1 MEQEKLKEML
11 HADTLGEE
19 IASAATHGL
28 GVIFSIVALVLLVMS
43 ATETGSTWNVIAVSV
58 FGASMIL
65 LYLFSTLMHA
75 IPHPRAKRVLQV
87 FDHAGIYLLIA
98 GSYTPFALV
107 SLQGRLGWTLFG
119 IVWGVAILGI
129 VWKLFSTGK
138 YMWVSNVTYLGLGWI
153 CIIAIRPLYESLGH
167 TGFMLLLAGG
177 IAYSV
182 GIVFYVWQKLPFNHA
197 IWHLFVLAGSVFIF
211 LSILLYVAPTTHL

>member
-1 MEQEKLKEML
+1 MKQDQVKDML

-19 IASAATHGL
+19 IASAITHGL
-28 GVIFSIVALVLLVMS
+28 GVIFSIVALVLLLMS
-43 ATETGSTWNVIAVSV
+43 ATESGSSWNVTAVSV

-107 SLQGRLGWTLFG
+107 SLHGTLGWTLFG

-129 VWKLFSTGK
+129 IWKLFSTGK
-138 YMWVSNVTYLGLGWI
+138 YMWVSNVTYLALGWI
-153 CIIAIRPLYESLGH
+153 CIIAIRPLYASLGH
-167 TGFMLLLAGG
+167 QGFMLLLAGG

-211 LSILLYVAPTTHL
+211 LSILLYVAPAAS

>member
-1 MEQEKLKEML
+1 MKQDQLKEML

-19 IASAATHGL
+19 IASAVTHGL

-43 ATETGSTWNVIAVSV
+43 ATESGSTWNVTAVSV

-75 IPHPRAKRVLQV
+75 IPHPRAKQVLQV

-107 SLQGRLGWTLFG
+107 TLHGTLGWTLFG

-138 YMWVSNVTYLGLGWI
+138 YMWVSNVTYLALGWI

-167 TGFMLLLAGG
+167 QGFMLLLAGG

-211 LSILLYVAPTTHL
+211 LSILLYVAPSTSL

>member
-19 IASAATHGL
+19 IASAITHGL
-28 GVIFSIVALVLLVMS
+28 GVVFSIVALVLLVLS
-43 ATETGSTWNVIAVSV
+43 ATESGSTWNVTAVSV

-65 LYLFSTLMHA
+65 LYLFSTLLHA
-75 IPHPRAKRVLQV
+75 IPHPPSKRVLQV

-107 SLQGRLGWTLFG
+107 TLHGVIGWTLFA
-119 IVWGVAILGI
+119 IVWSVAIFGI
-129 VWKLFSTGK
+129 VWKFFATGK
-138 YMWVSNVTYLGLGWI
+138 YMWISNVTYLALGWI
-153 CIIAIRPLYESLGH
+153 CIIVIRPLYESLGH
-167 TGFMLLLAGG
+167 QGFMLLLAGG
-177 IAYSV
+177 LAYSV
-182 GIVFYVWQKLPFNHA
+182 GIIFYVWQKLPFNHA

-211 LSILLYVAPTTHL
+211 LSILLYVAPSTNL

>member
-1 MEQEKLKEML
+1 MKRDQVKDML

-19 IASAATHGL
+19 IASAITHGL
-28 GVIFSIVALVLLVMS
+28 GVIFSIVALVLLLMS
-43 ATETGSTWNVIAVSV
+43 ATESGSSWNVTAVSV

-107 SLQGRLGWTLFG
+107 SLHGTLGWTLFG

-129 VWKLFSTGK
+129 IWKLFSTGK
-138 YMWVSNVTYLGLGWI
+138 YMWVSNVTYLALGWI
-153 CIIAIRPLYESLGH
+153 CIIAIRPLYASLGH
-167 TGFMLLLAGG
+167 QGFMLLLAGG

-211 LSILLYVAPTTHL
+211 LSILLYVAPAAS

>member
-1 MEQEKLKEML
+1 MKQDQLKEML

-19 IASAATHGL
+19 IASAVTHGL
-28 GVIFSIVALVLLVMS
+28 GVVFSIVALVLLVMS
-43 ATETGSTWNVIAVSV
+43 ATESGSTWNVTAVIV

-107 SLQGRLGWTLFG
+107 TLHGTLGWTLFG

-138 YMWVSNVTYLGLGWI
+138 YMWVSNVTYLALGWI

-167 TGFMLLLAGG
+167 QGFMLLLAGG

-211 LSILLYVAPTTHL
+211 LSILLYVAPSTSL

>member
-1 MEQEKLKEML
+1 MKRDQVKDML

-19 IASAATHGL
+19 IASAVTHGL
-28 GVIFSIVALVLLVMS
+28 GVIFSIVALVLLLMS
-43 ATETGSTWNVIAVSV
+43 ATESGSSWNVTAVSV

-107 SLQGRLGWTLFG
+107 SLHGTLGWTLFG

-129 VWKLFSTGK
+129 IWKLFSTGK
-138 YMWVSNVTYLGLGWI
+138 YMWVSNVTYLALGWI
-153 CIIAIRPLYESLGH
+153 CIIAIRPLYASLGH
-167 TGFMLLLAGG
+167 QGFMLLLAGG

-211 LSILLYVAPTTHL
+211 LSILLYVAPAAS

>member
-1 MEQEKLKEML
+1 MKQEQLKEML

-19 IASAATHGL
+19 IASAVTHGL

-43 ATETGSTWNVIAVSV
+43 ATESGSTWNVTAVSV
-58 FGASMIL
+58 FGVSMIL

-107 SLQGRLGWTLFG
+107 TLHGTLGWTLFG

-138 YMWVSNVTYLGLGWI
+138 YMWVSNVTYLALGWI

-167 TGFMLLLAGG
+167 QGFMLLLAGG

-211 LSILLYVAPTTHL
+211 LSILLYVAPSTSL

>member
-19 IASAATHGL
+19 IASAITHGL
-28 GVIFSIVALVLLVMS
+28 GVIFSIVALVLLVLS
-43 ATETGSTWNVIAVSV
+43 ATESGSTWNVTAVSV

-75 IPHPRAKRVLQV
+75 IPHPPAKRVLQV

-107 SLQGRLGWTLFG
+107 TLHGTLGWVLFG

-129 VWKLFSTGK
+129 VWKLFATGK
-138 YMWVSNVTYLGLGWI
+138 YMWVSNVTYLALGWM

-167 TGFMLLLAGG
+167 QGFMLLLAGG
-177 IAYSV
+177 LAYSI

-211 LSILLYVAPTTHL
+211 LSILLYVAPSTSL

>member
-1 MEQEKLKEML
+1 MKRDQVKDML

-19 IASAATHGL
+19 IASAITHGL
-28 GVIFSIVALVLLVMS
+28 GVIFSIIALVLLIMS
-43 ATETGSTWNVIAVSV
+43 ATESGSSWNVTAVSV

-107 SLQGRLGWTLFG
+107 SLHGTLGWTLFG

-129 VWKLFSTGK
+129 IWKLFSTGK
-138 YMWVSNVTYLGLGWI
+138 YMWVSNVTYLALGWI
-153 CIIAIRPLYESLGH
+153 CIIAIRPLYASLGH
-167 TGFMLLLAGG
+167 QGFMLLLAGG

-211 LSILLYVAPTTHL
+211 LSILLYVAPTAS

>member
-1 MEQEKLKEML
+1 MKRDQVKDML

-19 IASAATHGL
+19 IASAITHGL
-28 GVIFSIVALVLLVMS
+28 GVIFSIVALVLLLMS
-43 ATETGSTWNVIAVSV
+43 ATESGSSWNVTAVSV
-58 FGASMIL
+58 FGVSMIL

-107 SLQGRLGWTLFG
+107 SLHGTLGWTLFG

-129 VWKLFSTGK
+129 IWKLFSTGK
-138 YMWVSNVTYLGLGWI
+138 YMWVSNVTYLALGWI
-153 CIIAIRPLYESLGH
+153 CIIAIRPLYASLGH
-167 TGFMLLLAGG
+167 QGFMLLLAGG

-211 LSILLYVAPTTHL
+211 LSILLYVAPAAS

>member
-1 MEQEKLKEML
+1 MKQDQLKEML

-19 IASAATHGL
+19 IASAVTHGL

-43 ATETGSTWNVIAVSV
+43 ATESGSTWNVTAVSV

-107 SLQGRLGWTLFG
+107 TLHGTLGWTLFG
-119 IVWGVAILGI
+119 IVWSVAILGI

-138 YMWVSNVTYLGLGWI
+138 YMWVSNVTYLALGWI

-167 TGFMLLLAGG
+167 QGFMLLLAGG

-197 IWHLFVLAGSVFIF
+197 IWHLFVLAGSASHYFA
-211 LSILLYVAPTTHL
+211 ILLHL

>member
-1 MEQEKLKEML
+1 MKQEHLKEML

-19 IASAATHGL
+19 IASAVTHGL
-28 GVIFSIVALVLLVMS
+28 GVVFSIVALVLLVMS
-43 ATETGSTWNVIAVSV
+43 ATESGSTWNVTAVIV

-107 SLQGRLGWTLFG
+107 TLHGTLGWTLFG

-138 YMWVSNVTYLGLGWI
+138 YMWVSNVTYLALGWI

-167 TGFMLLLAGG
+167 QGFMLLLAGG

-211 LSILLYVAPTTHL
+211 LSILLYVAPSTSL

>member
-1 MEQEKLKEML
+1 MKQEQLKEML
-11 HADTLGEE
+11 HADTLGDE
-19 IASAATHGL
+19 IASAVTHGL

-43 ATETGSTWNVIAVSV
+43 ATESGSTWNVTAVSV

-107 SLQGRLGWTLFG
+107 TLHGTLGWTLFG

-138 YMWVSNVTYLGLGWI
+138 YMWVSNVTYLALGWI

-167 TGFMLLLAGG
+167 QGFMLLLAGG

-182 GIVFYVWQKLPFNHA
+182 GIVFYVWQKPPFNHA

-211 LSILLYVAPTTHL
+211 LSILLYVAPSTSL

>member
-1 MEQEKLKEML
+1 MKQDQLKEML

-19 IASAATHGL
+19 IANAVTHGM

-43 ATETGSTWNVIAVSV
+43 ATESGSTWNVTAVSV

-107 SLQGRLGWTLFG
+107 TLHGTLGWTLFG

-138 YMWVSNVTYLGLGWI
+138 YMWVSNMTYLALGWI

-167 TGFMLLLAGG
+167 QGFMLLLAGG

-211 LSILLYVAPTTHL
+211 LSILLYVAPSTSL